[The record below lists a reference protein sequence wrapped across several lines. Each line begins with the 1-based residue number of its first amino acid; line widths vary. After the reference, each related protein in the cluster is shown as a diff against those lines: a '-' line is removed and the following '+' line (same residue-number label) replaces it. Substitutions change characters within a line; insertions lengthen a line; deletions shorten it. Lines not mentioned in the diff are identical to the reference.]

1 MIGWQRVLDLVTDE
15 LRGDAVLYGWQPLKS
30 SRPGADDSVIQL
42 SEPCLV
48 LFRRA
53 DGSVPPAMELGAGQ
67 TQVYGFESFQVV
79 R

>member
-1 MIGWQRVLDLVTDE
+1 MIGWHRVLELLTDE
-15 LRGDAVLYGWQPLKS
+15 MRGDGVLHGWQPLKP

-42 SEPCLV
+42 SMPRLV

-53 DGSVPPAMELGAGQ
+53 DGSVPPAMELGAGS